1 MSSTTKN
8 VRRGPDQE
16 RRAIGER
23 TLERTE
29 TGRAA
34 PNVGGAQPTSRI
46 IEEHSSRRP
55 ILWSDS
61 VHALVA
67 ARLARSHASK
77 CARLAALCG
86 WKGAAVVRDRTGS
99 RRRRWWN
106 RDHQDRGSSCRR
118 ARCLFDH
125 RTWRAA
131 EERSVRNHR
140 LQPPT
145 LRVGSGWSS
154 VNTKCVR
161 DCVRRFWSS
170 GRCSSGNR
178 HRTPTRQGTS
188 NGCPLRGAHCAE
200 VTRLVAWRCLVGLP
214 YPPTWSSTR
223 CPADGP
229 ELWVAG
235 RSHGQR
241 T

>member
-1 MSSTTKN
+1 MQRS
-8 VRRGPDQE
+8 PDQE
-16 RRAIGER
+16 RRAIGEQR
-23 TLERTE
+23 SNEPKPV
-29 TGRAA
+29 A
-34 PNVGGAQPTSRI
+34 PRPKVGGAQPNCG
-46 IEEHSSRRP
+46 SSRSIPHDDR
-55 ILWSDS
+55 SSGRDS
-61 VHALVA
+61 VHGLVA

-145 LRVGSGWSS
+145 LRVGSGWNS

-170 GRCSSGNR
+170 ARCSSGNR
-178 HRTPTRQGTS
+178 HRTPTRPGQ
-188 NGCPLRGAHCAE
+188 L
-200 VTRLVAWRCLVGLP
+200 LP
-214 YPPTWSSTR
+214 STR
-223 CPADGP
+223 CSLRRGHPTGSVAMPGRTPVSPHVKFDQVSLSWGT